1 MRFLCSLIFHTVSTP
16 LFGVVA
22 VGPVER
28 SALFVRSASQRLA
41 FSHMQ
46 VQGEAAYEMLWG
58 KVRAQGVGALYA
70 GAGANFAASWAG
82 NYPWFAVFNTLQA
95 SVPEAAGAMKLVRNA
110 AIGFAASSSSDC
122 VSNSLRVVKTV
133 RAPTC
138 THEPSS
144 Q

>member
-1 MRFLCSLIFHTVSTP
+1 
-16 LFGVVA
+16 
-22 VGPVER
+22 
-28 SALFVRSASQRLA
+28 
-41 FSHMQ
+41 MQ

-82 NYPWFAVFNTLQA
+82 NYPWFVVFNTLQA
-95 SVPEAAGAMKLVRNA
+95 SVPEAAGAMRLVRNA

-133 RAPTC
+133 RAHTRTC
-138 THEPSS
+138 MYEPS
-144 Q
+144 